1 MIQWQSK
8 IQKEREV
15 ITVQMNMNQSNKK
28 AIFFV
33 CDAVIA
39 GLSFSV
45 SRLVL

>member
-15 ITVQMNMNQSNKK
+15 ITVQMNMNQNNKK

-39 GLSFSV
+39 EQSLSLLG
-45 SRLVL
+45 LVL